1 MINIKSLSKVYC
13 TTEIETLALDNIN
26 LTIKKGEFVSI
37 MGPSGCGKTTLL
49 NIIGLL
55 DVPTKGT
62 IKLNGSNV
70 SDLTKKQMAEF
81 RNKTL
86 GFVFQS
92 FHLVHTLNVVE
103 NVELPL
109 VYRKIKA
116 TDRRRLAIQMLEKVG
131 LGHRIRMN
139 HYPSQLSGG
148 QCQRVAIARAL
159 IGNPDIILADEPTGN
174 LDSKMGTEIMELLHQ
189 LNKED
194 ERTII
199 MVTHNEKQAR
209 LTHRVIEMLD
219 GKQV

>member
-1 MINIKSLSKVYC
+1 
-13 TTEIETLALDNIN
+13 
-26 LTIKKGEFVSI
+26 